1 MIKSKEIIKI
11 CWSKGFDL
19 LDGPGIRKNRLIEEA
34 IYLFMRVS

>member
-19 LDGPGIRKNRLIEEA
+19 LDGSGIA